1 MTRFS
6 LTCTVLTFVLL
17 SYASSQ
23 SAQPLAEL
31 APAETILTLGYKTS
45 GESNSNALQEDL
57 AALDWA
63 GASETLE
70 KLAEAGDLGSDL
82 TGDALLNFLGEFL
95 EGLNTQGEGQELLE
109 DFCPEL
115 LDERFSEMQNSAADA
130 LLTVSVSPFNP
141 VPAGTALL
149 RVDEEVAELY
159 ADMQQVIITCAER
172 SGEVVRLEQGDVTLY
187 VIGDG
192 GDFPIIIGRLD
203 TLFFAGSNPEVLRGV
218 VRRAQ
223 GSSEANFAGGRLYT
237 QTSNILEAD
246 GVSFSLNL
254 AGLAE
259 IAQNFGGLFVDGP
272 EMEAAFERGLAILR
286 TLEGYAGSVRATPE
300 GLESESLTVVNA
312 EGGDAALAE
321 LLLCETC
328 TVSLPFLA
336 PETSEGVNAQ
346 YVALEPAFN
355 YIQGVLND
363 LEPLV
368 GESLDI
374 RAILRE
380 ELDFDIDTALF
391 NWLGN
396 NFYTLTLEPFS
407 ADLGTLFYGQ
417 EQAFYVPVASQ
428 EEAEAGLAELSKLW
442 ALVLEASSDAELSD
456 FSPQVFSEVA
466 TETSTYKD
474 VEITRYRSGVNT
486 DLGVAFVGNYLVVSS
501 PAAAL
506 RDLIDVFD
514 GATPNILS
522 SRSYQSATSSFPEN
536 ITTSSYLAYGTQLAG
551 VADLL
556 GLFSQP
562 LAFAANVGLE
572 EIGGTNAQN
581 PSYAELLNLT
591 DILPDALGIIA
602 EHVGA
607 ASGYG
612 EVREDTIYRR
622 GTLQI
627 DW

>member
-6 LTCTVLTFVLL
+6 LTCTALTFVLL

-31 APAETILTLGYKTS
+31 APAETVLTLGYKTS
-45 GESNSNALQEDL
+45 GEFNSNALQEDL

-95 EGLNTQGEGQELLE
+95 EGLNTQGEGQALLE
-109 DFCPEL
+109 DLCPEL

-192 GDFPIIIGRLD
+192 GDFPVIIGRLD

-300 GLESESLTVVNA
+300 GLESESLTVVNPD
-312 EGGDAALAE
+312 GGDVALAE

-355 YIQGVLND
+355 YLQGVLND

-391 NWLGN
+391 GWLGN
-396 NFYTLTLEPFS
+396 DFYTLTLEPFS

-428 EEAEAGLAELSKLW
+428 EEAEAGLVELSKLW

-522 SRSYQSATSSFPEN
+522 SRSYQSATSNFPEN
-536 ITTSSYLAYGTQLAG
+536 IAASSYLEYGTQLAG

-572 EIGGTNAQN
+572 ETGGTNAQN

-602 EHVGA
+602 ERVGA

-612 EVREDTIYRR
+612 EVREGTIYRR
-622 GTLQI
+622 STLQI